1 MLSGEI
7 ARMQIADR
15 VRDAE
20 FDRRARGARRSK
32 DVTRATSRRSMRTVL
47 TTALVPARQ
56 H

>member
-20 FDRRARGARRSK
+20 FDRRARGARRTK
-32 DVTRATSRRSMRTVL
+32 DVAEATTRRSRRTVL
-47 TTALVPARQ
+47 FMWVVPAR

>member
-20 FDRRARGARRSK
+20 FDRRARGAGRQK
-32 DVTRATSRRSMRTVL
+32 AAARATTRRTMRAVL
-47 TTALVPARQ
+47 VTALVPGR

>member
-1 MLSGEI
+1 MLSGDM

-20 FDRRARGARRSK
+20 FDRRARGGRRQR
-32 DVTRATSRRSMRTVL
+32 DITRATSRRTLRAAVVAT
-47 TTALVPARQ
+47 LVPGR

>member
-20 FDRRARGARRSK
+20 FDRRTRGSRRTK
-32 DVTRATSRRSMRTVL
+32 DVARASSRRSVRTVL
-47 TTALVPARQ
+47 VTALVPAR

>member
-1 MLSGEI
+1 MLSGEM

-20 FDRRARGARRSK
+20 FDRRARGARRTK
-32 DVTRATSRRSMRTVL
+32 DVERAAARRTLRTVL
-47 TTALVPARQ
+47 VAAVIPSR

>member
-1 MLSGEI
+1 MLSGEM

-20 FDRRARGARRSK
+20 FDRRARGSRRSK
-32 DVTRATSRRSMRTVL
+32 DVARATTRRSPRTSFV
-47 TTALVPARQ
+47 ARLVPVR

>member
-20 FDRRARGARRSK
+20 FDRRARGARRTK
-32 DVTRATSRRSMRTVL
+32 DVARATSRRTLRAVL
-47 TTALVPARQ
+47 VTALAHGR

>member
-1 MLSGEI
+1 MLNGEI

-20 FDRRARGARRSK
+20 FDRRARGARRPK
-32 DVTRATSRRSMRTVL
+32 TAARAATRRTMRAVL
-47 TTALVPARQ
+47 VTALHPGR